1 MEFRKMTK
9 KILVVDDE
17 AVLTKMVKMN
27 LERTG
32 NYEVRT
38 ENEGSKALQAA
49 RDFKP
54 DLIFMDVMM
63 PDMSGDEAIGEIR
76 EDPELSSIPYVFMTA
91 IVSKTETEEMG
102 SNIGGNEFL
111 AKPAKTEELIAT
123 IERILVNNA

>member
-1 MEFRKMTK
+1 MIK

-17 AVLTKMVKMN
+17 VVLTKMVKMN

-38 ENEGSKALQAA
+38 ENKGSKALQAA
-49 RDFKP
+49 REFNP

-63 PDMSGDEAIGEIR
+63 PDMAGDEVIAEIR
-76 EDPELSSIPYVFMTA
+76 EDDNLSSIPYVFMTA

-102 SNIGGNEFL
+102 STIGGNEFL
-111 AKPAKTEELIAT
+111 AKPVKTEELIET
-123 IERILVNNA
+123 IERILG